1 MLARQGWR
9 LLTDPSSLCAQVLR
23 AKYYPDGDLLK
34 AEEQKGISYSWRSI
48 VRGLE
53 AIKEG
58 IIWRV
63 GNGDDINMWVD
74 PWIPRGTTRRPITPR
89 RNTILTRVSE
99 LIDPQT
105 GNWDGEL
112 VRDIFW
118 EDDVQ
123 HILAIPIKHGRED
136 KYPRCLLKINT
147 SIRVFNHV

>member
-1 MLARQGWR
+1 
-9 LLTDPSSLCAQVLR
+9 
-23 AKYYPDGDLLK
+23 LK

-89 RNTILTRVSE
+89 RNNILTRVSE

-118 EDDVQ
+118 EDDVVTPDFRRGTKCISYVRQ
-123 HILAIPIKHGRED
+123 DQFTHI
-136 KYPRCLLKINT
+136 
-147 SIRVFNHV
+147 